1 MTETDRERFAE
12 ILMAMSEVYEMEFSK
27 LLAEVWFKA
36 LADFQ
41 INEVSKAVF
50 EHMKN
55 PDTGGFKP
63 KPADIIKAL
72 RGSTADQALLA
83 WTSVDKAVRMVG
95 DYKTVVFDDPII
107 HRVITDMGGWIG
119 FGNITEKEWEFKGK
133 EFMQRYRGYAAR
145 TGKPEHAPR
154 LIGACDDYNRLHG
167 FKATGEPVLIGDQAK
182 AKMILVGSQRPEK
195 AIGYHPGESA

>member
-1 MTETDRERFAE
+1 
-12 ILMAMSEVYEMEFSK
+12 MAMSEVYEMEFSK

-41 INEVSKAVF
+41 INEVSRAVF

-119 FGNITEKEWEFKGK
+119 YGNITEKEWEFKGK

-145 TGKPEHAPR
+145 SDQPKHAAK
-154 LIGACDDYNRLHG
+154 LIGVHDSYNGLHG
-167 FKATGEPVLIGDQAK
+167 FEITGSPVLIGDKGRAE
-182 AKMILVGSQRPEK
+182 MILGGIKCLPT
-195 AIGYHPGESA
+195 